1 MTKAQ
6 LINEI
11 AVSTGF
17 DKKTIVAVVEA
28 MMRSVKK
35 NLSEGEN
42 VYLRGF
48 GTFYLKKRSAK
59 VARNIASSTSV
70 QVPAHSVAAFKPAAE
85 LALSVRDV
93 KGKKK

>member
-1 MTKAQ
+1 MTKAE

-11 AVSTGF
+11 SIATGF
-17 DKKTIVAVVEA
+17 DKKTIGAIVAA
-28 MMRSVKK
+28 TMRSVKK

-59 VARNIASSTSV
+59 VARNISSSTSIK
-70 QVPAHSVAAFKPAAE
+70 VPAHSVAAFKPAAE
-85 LALSVRDV
+85 LALSVRNV
-93 KGKKK
+93 KPNK